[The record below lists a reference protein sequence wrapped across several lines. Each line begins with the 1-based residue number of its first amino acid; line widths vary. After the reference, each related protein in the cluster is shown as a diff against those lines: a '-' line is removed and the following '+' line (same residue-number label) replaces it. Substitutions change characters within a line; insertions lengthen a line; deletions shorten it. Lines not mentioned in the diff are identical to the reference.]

1 MQPTEAFDA
10 ITEPFAEPAEPFTEP
25 GEPFTEP
32 GDPHMQTTEAFDAI
46 TEPFAEHAEPFTE
59 PADPFMQ
66 PTDAFVQT
74 AEPLVQQTDAFVQAA
89 EPFIETDEPVASEG
103 AADAE
108 LSTPARTP
116 PSSPGGAISR
126 HRLLVIVCAL
136 ALAAVGVAGGAARK
150 GTYTASATLQVG
162 KVNPNSPGFY
172 GFVQSA
178 SDLATAFSRAIT
190 AEPVLAT
197 IHRRLGLSAA
207 DAVGRLSAEPLP
219 SSPAFRIVAGG
230 PTAPAAIA
238 LANVTSAALISYEA
252 HANTYSPE
260 SRRLLAQYRAAS
272 LDLARAS
279 NVAGSAAKKYAS
291 TPDAA
296 GRRALERAQAGRAAA
311 SLRSQA
317 LASAYQLNAQSTT
330 TRDLISLLAGAT
342 TAQSDKR
349 SKTQLLGFI
358 GLLGGLVIGCAIA
371 VLYEERRG
379 TRRAG

>member
-1 MQPTEAFDA
+1 VQP
-10 ITEPFAEPAEPFTEP
+10 
-25 GEPFTEP
+25 
-32 GDPHMQTTEAFDAI
+32 
-46 TEPFAEHAEPFTE
+46 
-59 PADPFMQ
+59 
-66 PTDAFVQT
+66 
-74 AEPLVQQTDAFVQAA
+74 TDAFVQAA

-136 ALAAVGVAGGAARK
+136 ALAGVGVAGGAARK

-291 TPDAA
+291 KPDAS

-349 SKTQLLGFI
+349 SKMQLLGFI